1 MPVNLSSVTHGYSEP
16 ENILHS
22 SHLCT
27 RQSLGWE
34 QRGRFAVLHPEPKFQ
49 LQQATHI
56 VTQLVQNEGTSSS
69 VPICRRG

>member
-1 MPVNLSSVTHGYSEP
+1 MDTASQ
-16 ENILHS
+16 NILHS

-69 VPICRRG
+69 VPICHRG